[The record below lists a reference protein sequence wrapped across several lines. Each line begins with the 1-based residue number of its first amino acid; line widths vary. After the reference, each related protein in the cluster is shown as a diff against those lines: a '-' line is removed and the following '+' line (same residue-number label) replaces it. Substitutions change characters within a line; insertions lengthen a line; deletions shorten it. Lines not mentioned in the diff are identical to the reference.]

1 MRKCIVSFTLV
12 SSIVLNTEAL
22 EGIQLQVV
30 ILAGGFGTR
39 LSEETDLIP
48 KPMVRIGNIPI
59 LQHIINFYS
68 GFGHKDFIV
77 ALGYK
82 ADVVMEYFD
91 STENP
96 ELNIRLIDTGLETS
110 TGGRIKYLKDILDD
124 EFMLTYGDGLSNVN
138 IDNLLDHH
146 RRFGKIATVTA
157 VRPPARFG
165 TIEISNGVVTK
176 FAEKD
181 PQDAGW
187 INGGFFCLNKKVCDF
202 ISDSTISFESEPLSQ
217 LVEMQEL
224 SAYEHYGWWQPM
236 DTLRDKRTLESVWNK
251 GDAPWLLK

>member
-1 MRKCIVSFTLV
+1 
-12 SSIVLNTEAL
+12 L
-22 EGIQLQVV
+22 EGISVQVV

-48 KPMVRIGNIPI
+48 KPMVRIGDKPI
-59 LQHIINFYS
+59 IHHIIDFYS
-68 GFGHKDFIV
+68 AFGHKDFVI

-82 ADVVMEYFD
+82 AHVIIDYFESNKSSD
-91 STENP
+91 LSVK
-96 ELNIRLIDTGLETS
+96 LVDTGLETS
-110 TGGRIKYLKDILDD
+110 TGGRIKKLADFLDD

-138 IDNLLDHH
+138 LDELLDHH

-157 VRPPARFG
+157 VRPPSRFG

-187 INGGFFCLNKKVCDF
+187 INGGFFCLNKKVCEY
-202 ISDSTISFESEPLSQ
+202 ISDFTTSFESEPLNN

-224 SAYEHYGWWQPM
+224 SAFQHNGWWQPM
-236 DTLRDKRTLESVWNK
+236 DTLRDKRTLQSIWDN
-251 GDAPWLLK
+251 GDAPWLRKN

>member
-1 MRKCIVSFTLV
+1 M
-12 SSIVLNTEAL
+12 
-22 EGIQLQVV
+22 QVV

-48 KPMVRIGNIPI
+48 KPMVRIGSIPI
-59 LQHIINFYS
+59 LQHIMNYYAEY
-68 GFGHKDFIV
+68 GHKEFIV

-82 ADVVMEYFD
+82 AEVIQEYFKNN
-91 STENP
+91 EN
-96 ELNIRLIDTGLETS
+96 LDWKINLVDTGLETS
-110 TGGRIKYLKDILDD
+110 TGGRIKKLEDQLDD

-138 IDNLLDHH
+138 INNLLDHH
-146 RRFGKIATVTA
+146 RRFGKLATVTA

-187 INGGFFCLNKKVCDF
+187 INGGFFCLNKSVCSF
-202 ISDSTISFESEPLSQ
+202 ISDSTTSFESQPLNH
-217 LVEMQEL
+217 LVDIREL
-224 SAYEHYGWWQPM
+224 TAYEHHGWWQPM
-236 DTLRDKRTLESVWNK
+236 DTLRDKRTLESLWEK
-251 GDAPWLLK
+251 GEAPWLMK

>member
-1 MRKCIVSFTLV
+1 MV
-12 SSIVLNTEAL
+12 AL
-22 EGIQLQVV
+22 EGISVQVV

-48 KPMVRIGNIPI
+48 KPMVRIGEIPI
-59 LQHIINFYS
+59 LHHIINFYS
-68 GFGHKDFIV
+68 GFGHKDFVI

-82 ADVVMEYFD
+82 ADVIIDYFEVNKN
-91 STENP
+91 S
-96 ELNIRLIDTGLETS
+96 ELKITLVDTGLETS
-110 TGGRIKYLKDILDD
+110 TGGRIKKLKDILDD

-138 IDNLLDHH
+138 VNELLDHH

-165 TIEISNGVVTK
+165 TIEISNGIVTK

-187 INGGFFCLNKKVCDF
+187 INGGFFCLNKKVCDY
-202 ISDSTISFESEPLSQ
+202 ISDFTTSFESEPLND
-217 LVEMQEL
+217 LVEIQEL
-224 SAYEHYGWWQPM
+224 TAYEHQGWWQPM
-236 DTLRDKRTLESVWNK
+236 DTLRDKRTLQSIWDK
-251 GDAPWLLK
+251 GDAPWLQKH

>member
-1 MRKCIVSFTLV
+1 V
-12 SSIVLNTEAL
+12 
-22 EGIQLQVV
+22 QVV

-48 KPMVRIGNIPI
+48 KPMVRIGDIPI
-59 LQHIINFYS
+59 LQHIMNFYS
-68 GFGHKDFIV
+68 GFGHKDFVV

-82 ADVVMEYFD
+82 ADIIVEYFE
-91 STENP
+91 SAKNS
-96 ELNIRLIDTGLETS
+96 ELNLKLVDTGLETS
-110 TGGRIKYLKDILDD
+110 TGGRIKKLEGELDD

-138 IDNLLDHH
+138 IDELLDHH

-187 INGGFFCLNKKVCDF
+187 INGGFFCLNKKVCEF
-202 ISDSTISFESEPLSQ
+202 ISDSTTSFESEPLRH
-217 LVEMQEL
+217 LVEIQEL
-224 SAYEHYGWWQPM
+224 SAYEHHGWWQPM
-236 DTLRDKRTLESVWNK
+236 DTLRDKRTLESVWNR
-251 GDAPWLLK
+251 GDAPWLMK